1 MDGVY
6 SVLAGDVDIRFDFTS
21 IVNLKIYTYSYIYR
35 EILCNLLFRTFA
47 HT

>member
-6 SVLAGDVDIRFDFTS
+6 SVLAGDVDIKFDFTS
-21 IVNLKIYTYSYIYR
+21 VVNLKIYIYI
-35 EILCNLLFRTFA
+35 EIMMKLCNWMFRTFA